1 MKINNETKVG
11 ILTIVTLGLVIL
23 GFNFLKGKDLFNKSP
38 KIYAVFDKLGSL
50 AKSNEVKING
60 LVIGNVAD
68 MEPTDKNVTGIRI
81 TIALTRDVNIPV
93 NSVAYITAPFGG
105 LGSSA
110 IIIDKGDATTY
121 VKDGDIIKTRVDEG
135 LLGGLSAEVSP
146 TLSKLRTTL
155 DSLNRVFG
163 GINRLLDGDTKGNL
177 QQVIANL
184 NSTTASLNKMLDP
197 VNSDLAKTMNNAA
210 AITGNLKDNND
221 SITAII
227 SNAKQF
233 TTQLT
238 RLDLKQTMDTLQS
251 AVTLLKST
259 INKMSST
266 EGTLGALIH
275 DRQLYNKLNDAVLS
289 AEILIDDL
297 RTHPKRYVNLSIFGK
312 KDKGGALTSPVK
324 KDTIPQ

>member
-11 ILTIVTLGLVIL
+11 LLTIVALVLVIF
-23 GFNFLKGKDLFNKSP
+23 GFNFLKSKDLFNKST

-50 AKSNEVKING
+50 TKSNEVKING
-60 LVIGNVAD
+60 LIIGTVTD
-68 MEPTDKNVTGIRI
+68 MEPTDKNVTGIKI
-81 TIALTRDVNIPV
+81 TISLSRDVNIPD

-105 LGSSA
+105 LGSSS
-110 IIIDKGDATTY
+110 IIIEKGDGTTY
-121 VKDGDIIKTRVDEG
+121 LKDGGILKTRVDEG

-146 TLSKLRTTL
+146 TLAKLRATL
-155 DSLNRVFG
+155 DSLNKVFG
-163 GINRLLDGDTKGNL
+163 GINKLFDSDTKGNL

-184 NSTTASLNKMLDP
+184 NMTTASLNKMLDP
-197 VNSDLAKTMNNAA
+197 QNSALAKTMNNAA
-210 AITGNLKDNND
+210 SITENLKNNND
-221 SITAII
+221 SITAVI

-238 RLDLKQTMDTLQS
+238 KLDIQRTMDTLQS
-251 AVTLLKST
+251 AVSLLKTT
-259 INKMSST
+259 INKVSST
-266 EGTLGALIH
+266 DGTLGALIH